1 MVDELYQKFIG
12 ELREEAVRIARKY
25 GLDEND
31 VLLCFAYMLRDLL
44 EKGALLEVKMKAGVL
59 RRGFTFETVSEL
71 RFRVPEG
78 VAVVVAN
85 HRVYFVVQQS
95 GRPTDQPISAFRCGQ
110 QYFAELY
117 GVIHLLKPF
126 NPKVPYPL
134 SML

>member
-1 MVDELYQKFIG
+1 
-12 ELREEAVRIARKY
+12 
-25 GLDEND
+25 
-31 VLLCFAYMLRDLL
+31 
-44 EKGALLEVKMKAGVL
+44 MKAGVL
-59 RRGFTFETVSEL
+59 RRGFTFETVSGL

-85 HRVYFVVQQS
+85 RRVCFVVQE
-95 GRPTDQPISAFRCGQ
+95 GGCPTDQPISAFRFGR

-126 NPKVPYPL
+126 NPEVPYPL